1 MQGFNVTRELASRL
15 IGKSLR
21 TVDRYLK
28 SGKIRFI
35 KVDGRTWLSRE
46 DVLNM
51 AGKSN
56 SKTDIY
62 TDSPQSSYSDTENY
76 SDFKASDYVE
86 NSSENSLM
94 LNLENLQTENSKLT
108 VQLEKNTNLLNLALK
123 KIKVLK
129 LELSNTIPLKDHN
142 LKIQLH
148 EDNQKKYQNYIKKM
162 DFHYKTQQK
171 KYQSKITNI
180 NDKLNSERMNKM
192 IIAFILGLILI
203 LQPLIFIISK

>member
-1 MQGFNVTRELASRL
+1 
-15 IGKSLR
+15 
-21 TVDRYLK
+21 
-28 SGKIRFI
+28 
-35 KVDGRTWLSRE
+35 
-46 DVLNM
+46 
-51 AGKSN
+51 
-56 SKTDIY
+56 
-62 TDSPQSSYSDTENY
+62 
-76 SDFKASDYVE
+76 SDYVE

-142 LKIQLH
+142 LKLQLH